1 MGAPGSRSRRTSR
14 RSARRAWRRVRRRR
28 SPRPGSSSA
37 PRTPP
42 LGSAPAQ
49 PHSHNRSEVR
59 PHSICRT
66 RTLFS
71 LGFGKSSRC
80 GARSRGSGS
89 VCARGVAWPYDG
101 EVGIGPRHQDVIDL
115 VLAPLRRLA
124 RHRRLV
130 VDLRQERETLLRQL
144 RPTRTPPRSLSHRAP
159 LKLLA
164 GQPALAHLRLR
175 DTELLLDLSSCGADG
190 AERSVHLA
198 VDDGV
203 EEGGAVVEGVGAAG
217 VGPVQREEDL
227 LGRALLQQ
235 QFCSATRPALSRRPA
250 KYDRAGA
257 LPGAG
262 RAYRSAG

>member
-42 LGSAPAQ
+42 PGSAPAQ
-49 PHSHNRSEVR
+49 PHSNNRSEAR
-59 PHSICRT
+59 QHSICRT
-66 RTLFS
+66 RSLFS

-89 VCARGVAWPYDG
+89 VRARGVAWPYDG

-144 RPTRTPPRSLSHRAP
+144 RPARTQPHTLSHRAP
-159 LKLLA
+159 LKL
-164 GQPALAHLRLR
+164 PWR
-175 DTELLLDLSSCGADG
+175 
-190 AERSVHLA
+190 
-198 VDDGV
+198 
-203 EEGGAVVEGVGAAG
+203 AAG
-217 VGPVQREEDL
+217 SGAPPPAGHRAPARSFVVRR
-227 LGRALLQQ
+227 GRCRAV
-235 QFCSATRPALSRRPA
+235 RPSRR
-250 KYDRAGA
+250 G
-257 LPGAG
+257 
-262 RAYRSAG
+262 